1 MVPFWKWV
9 MAGCAEGCTWLGVGR
24 VAASRARSSHRR
36 RPTSIRACPTYV
48 AQPTVAPLRT
58 RGLSRSAA
66 AWMDSRGSG
75 SSGALAWREPRR
87 AAPLRAPPPG
97 ADACMTAMPGHS
109 HLVARRAARAGPSS
123 IWPFIGELATGAH
136 VHTGQIDLR
145 SVVWRGW
152 GAPGRA
158 GTPASGGRSPNRC
171 RITLDFQANHRWGRR
186 SPSARP
192 P

>member
-1 MVPFWKWV
+1 MHLARCGQGRSESSAIFSSPQAHEHSYLPHVRRATHRGAPADSRTQSV
-9 MAGCAEGCTWLGVGR
+9 RGR
-24 VAASRARSSHRR
+24 VDGFERVRFIRGASLARAE
-36 RPTSIRACPTYV
+36 AC
-48 AQPTVAPLRT
+48 
-58 RGLSRSAA
+58 RSAA
-66 AWMDSRGSG
+66 RT
-75 SSGALAWREPRR
+75 
-87 AAPLRAPPPG
+87 PPG

-158 GTPASGGRSPNRC
+158 GTPASGSRSPNRC